1 MSNGDIS
8 GNPTD
13 NSGNHCYDNSGNYHE
28 CDNDECECQCVD
40 GRDGRDGRDGV
51 NGVNGVDGVNGANG
65 RDGRD
70 GKDGKDGRDGRD
82 GRNGAKGCPGPMGPP
97 GRCRS
102 RSRSRS
108 CERGPTGPKG
118 CPGPQGET
126 GPTGPQGETGPIGP
140 QGETGPTGPQGEI
153 GPTGP
158 QGEIGPTGPQGEIG
172 PTGPQGEIGP
182 TGPQGEIG
190 PTGPQGETGNTGA
203 TGIQG
208 PTGTASVCLK
218 SFGRIYNDIE
228 QEVAIE
234 SPVLFNKNGI
244 IRGPIAHIAGS
255 GDFLLGTV
263 GYFEIQAKIYHEY
276 SVQLALF
283 INGVLYPGSVVGEAG
298 TTSNIILQN
307 IIEIEAA
314 DLLPNPDSPTGVAA
328 VLQIRNHSSY
338 VPVLLDGRLGSGSNL
353 TQTNAS
359 FIVIQLC
366 DDPDARI

>member
-1 MSNGDIS
+1 MSNSGDIS

-13 NSGNHCYDNSGNYHE
+13 NSGNPCWDNSGNCHE
-28 CDNDECECQCVD
+28 CENEDCSCQCVD

-70 GKDGKDGRDGRD
+70 GRDGKDGRDGRD

-108 CERGPTGPKG
+108 CERGPTGPQGPKG
-118 CPGPQGET
+118 CPGPI
-126 GPTGPQGETGPIGP
+126 GPQGETGPIGP
-140 QGETGPTGPQGEI
+140 QGETGPIGPQGE
-153 GPTGP
+153 T
-158 QGEIGPTGPQGEIG
+158 
-172 PTGPQGEIGP
+172 
-182 TGPQGEIG
+182 G

-208 PTGTASVCLK
+208 PTGTAPMCLK
-218 SFGRIYNDIE
+218 SFGRIYNDAE

-234 SPVLFNKNGI
+234 SPVLFNKIGVL
-244 IRGPIAHIAGS
+244 RGPIAHVLGT
-255 GDFLLGTV
+255 GDFLLGSV
-263 GYFEIQAKIYHEY
+263 GYFETQAKIYHEY

-307 IIEIEAA
+307 IIEIRNS
-314 DLLPNPDSPTGVAA
+314 DLLPNTDSPTGVAA

-338 VPVLLDGRLGSGSNL
+338 VPLLLDGRLGSGTNL

-359 FIVIQLC
+359 FMVIQLC
-366 DDPDARI
+366 DEVDE